1 MENPE
6 AALDNTLFWVVT
18 TCGIFGAFIPFVV
31 RMVLQVITRET
42 ELEANLRRQACDLK
56 AELGS
61 ISMVDEFAKY
71 AKIKRKVIKV
81 TDELSHQADLRSSY
95 SLKVRLIATFALY
108 TFMSFTIIFL
118 VWNYR
123 KIPVVILPE
132 ECLYPFNSL
141 FSYPSDVPGGISLT
155 TWLFICGTVGR
166 AMTKSMK
173 S

>member
-1 MENPE
+1 MDNNE
-6 AALDNTLFWVVT
+6 AAVDKTLFWMVT

-31 RMVLQVITRET
+31 KMVLQVITRET

-81 TDELSHQADLRSSY
+81 TDELSHQADVRSSY
-95 SLKVRLIATFALY
+95 TMKVRLIATFALY
-108 TFMSFTIIFL
+108 ALMSCTVIFL
-118 VWNYR
+118 LWNYR
-123 KIPVVILPE
+123 KIPVIVLPE
-132 ECLYPFNSL
+132 EYLYPFNSL
-141 FSYPSDVPGGISLT
+141 LSYPSGVPGGISLT
-155 TWLFICGTVGR
+155 SWLFICGTVGR

-173 S
+173 F